1 MDVNFIENFKL
12 VRGLDYYSDIVFEI
26 KSDKLGAQSTVLAGG
41 RYDRLLE
48 ILGNVKVPGIGFAA
62 GIERISM
69 LIDDKSIEKNEK
81 KLFVVYFN
89 ETKEYFIKTVNELRK
104 NGIKVDF
111 DYNPKSFGAQ
121 MKKANKINAEYVLIL
136 GEDEERENML
146 TLKEFST
153 GKQEKIT
160 IKEVVIKLLNN

>member
-1 MDVNFIENFKL
+1 MNL
-12 VRGLDYYSDIVFEI
+12 S
-26 KSDKLGAQSTVLAGG
+26 KSLYTIAIQCPKALWLKKYKPEVLTPTDEFSQAKFNIGHAVG
-41 RYDRLLE
+41 ELACDLL
-48 ILGNVKVPGIGFAA
+48 P
-62 GIERISM
+62 
-69 LIDDKSIEKNEK
+69 
-81 KLFVVYFN
+81 
-89 ETKEYFIKTVNELRK
+89 

-121 MKKANKINAEYVLIL
+121 MKKANKINADYVLIL